1 MAYGE
6 PVHCYHLVN
15 WNIKGKGGA
24 DERKNA
30 ISAYL
35 SGLKPPPDILFL
47 QEVQWA
53 PTKKRGSGDLR
64 THLSALSDH
73 HELSHFC
80 QEYDNCYN
88 CVIFDKRKF
97 EALPEADLQKPL
109 AECFKLL
116 DERNEWG
123 EKGFRTSQ
131 ENQMRNRMCV
141 VVLVDKSREGCKFI
155 AASLHN
161 LNKDEHS
168 NVNMAELFLQLLE
181 LLGDKMEYP
190 VILAGDFNADI
201 QERET
206 SFTIPKYM
214 RTLHRWNLNV
224 IDFFLCRP
232 GRNATVVLDN
242 VEADL
247 AHDVK
252 NADQMV
258 ELDKVSNHD
267 PL

>member
-1 MAYGE
+1 
-6 PVHCYHLVN
+6 
-15 WNIKGKGGA
+15 
-24 DERKNA
+24 
-30 ISAYL
+30 
-35 SGLKPPPDILFL
+35 
-47 QEVQWA
+47 
-53 PTKKRGSGDLR
+53 
-64 THLSALSDH
+64 
-73 HELSHFC
+73 
-80 QEYDNCYN
+80 
-88 CVIFDKRKF
+88 
-97 EALPEADLQKPL
+97 
-109 AECFKLL
+109 
-116 DERNEWG
+116 
-123 EKGFRTSQ
+123 
-131 ENQMRNRMCV
+131 MCV

-267 PL
+267 PLRATLQLSVTKATTKSSTAAAITSKGPTSSKLVVKKTMVKTSLLATSKTTDSTHIKQEAATVPKPKSAPGETVAKKTTTKPSPSTAKGKGSIKTVRK